1 MNCEKAENYLSAY
14 LDDMLDPQLHTEVAA
29 HLDGC
34 AQCSEVVTEYRRYD
48 TLLANTPRVSPSAA
62 LHDRIFNSPEFAA
75 ILRQQARANEAHPSA
90 PQPAERRSA
99 NRGSPPHWGR
109 IALQTA
115 AVFVILVGSAL
126 LLKQGLFHSGPSTA
140 RHGSTPVIGNPNPND
155 APLAAGNRVVYEHD
169 GALWSAPESGPG
181 LAQRLT
187 PSNVQVSSVWS
198 VSPDGK
204 YVVYAEAGSGRLH
217 VIRADRQGDTPLSS
231 ASALC
236 SGAGICSVHPALV
249 WSPDGTRIAYQAADG
264 TLHVVNADGT
274 NDQAITTSTQGLA
287 ISPLWSQD
295 SLRLAYIQVN
305 NAEQSVWSYDLVNRR
320 ASQLAAHADPAN
332 LAAVVEQ
339 MFWLPDAQHPALTWA
354 TWDATSKTITG
365 IFTRDLLQSNTVR
378 LTPADAHVTAAGF
391 TPKQGTGLWLVGITQ
406 NETPALATVSATQP
420 GLTITNSAPGN
431 AITGIYWSP
440 TGNTAAIVSE
450 DGELSLATQNGAS
463 LASSKLNGVTGVPA
477 WSPDG
482 THLAAQISVGIVSMR
497 ISNGQPASIT
507 HLLLGEPLLANMTML
522 WASDSQSI
530 AITAA
535 SGTYL
540 SSPDNGHTFKQV
552 DTQTAAG
559 PFGWSVAG

>member
-204 YVVYAEAGSGRLH
+204 YVGRQRTPARHSRRPAGRYAAQQRQ
-217 VIRADRQGDTPLSS
+217 RALLRRGHLFS
-231 ASALC
+231 AS
-236 SGAGICSVHPALV
+236 
-249 WSPDGTRIAYQAADG
+249 
-264 TLHVVNADGT
+264 
-274 NDQAITTSTQGLA
+274 
-287 ISPLWSQD
+287 
-295 SLRLAYIQVN
+295 
-305 NAEQSVWSYDLVNRR
+305 
-320 ASQLAAHADPAN
+320 
-332 LAAVVEQ
+332 
-339 MFWLPDAQHPALTWA
+339 
-354 TWDATSKTITG
+354 
-365 IFTRDLLQSNTVR
+365 
-378 LTPADAHVTAAGF
+378 
-391 TPKQGTGLWLVGITQ
+391 
-406 NETPALATVSATQP
+406 
-420 GLTITNSAPGN
+420 
-431 AITGIYWSP
+431 
-440 TGNTAAIVSE
+440 
-450 DGELSLATQNGAS
+450 
-463 LASSKLNGVTGVPA
+463 
-477 WSPDG
+477 
-482 THLAAQISVGIVSMR
+482 SVG
-497 ISNGQPASIT
+497 
-507 HLLLGEPLLANMTML
+507 L
-522 WASDSQSI
+522 
-530 AITAA
+530 
-535 SGTYL
+535 
-540 SSPDNGHTFKQV
+540 
-552 DTQTAAG
+552 
-559 PFGWSVAG
+559 VAGWHPHRLSGG